1 MTIKNHLTLLFNKKK
16 SLRIL
21 LFTPDKRV
29 IETVVLR
36 DSKSFVIKERKYD
49 IEPEKVHYYKGVPFL
64 AYKEDSVSAIDPN
77 NLIDSSISAEEYYSA
92 IDQNIVLQILRYA
105 TKGDQKIL
113 NMILIGAGSTIM
125 SLGAGMYYLYTKIIE
140 LQIQV
145 LQLTDILES
154 LEAIIINS
162 GGF

>member
-16 SLRIL
+16 ALRVL

-36 DSKSFVIKERKYD
+36 DSKSFTIKERKYD
-49 IEPEKVHYYKGVPFL
+49 IESQKVHYFKGVPFL
-64 AYKEDSVSAIDPN
+64 AYKEDNVSAIDPN
-77 NLIDSSISAEEYYSA
+77 NLGESSISAEEYYSA
-92 IDQNIVLQILRYA
+92 INQNIVLQIMRYA

-113 NMILIGAGSTIM
+113 NMILLGSGASIGI
-125 SLGAGMYYLYTKIIE
+125 LGAGMYFLFSKIQELSIKLIE
-140 LQIQV
+140 LQTLI
-145 LQLTDILES
+145 ES
-154 LEAIIINS
+154 IITSNN